1 MSRTYRRHAYNWY
14 QYSSTSYLRNAK
26 KEEGE
31 FNYQPRPRHTGCS
44 GSRYFT
50 SHWEDVTKS
59 VHYDHYSH
67 TNVDRGERKTSKQR
81 EEIKKL
87 KARKD
92 WRRERS
98 KVKVGF
104 WGGRE
109 VKDAS
114 YKPKTTSKPPKQQF
128 YKPNYKTRSQWK
140 HK

>member
-67 TNVDRGERKTSKQR
+67 TNVDRGERKTSKQQK
-81 EEIKKL
+81 EVEKIKT
-87 KARKD
+87 RKE
-92 WRRERS
+92 WRRGRR
-98 KVKVGF
+98 KVKV
-104 WGGRE
+104 
-109 VKDAS
+109 AS
-114 YKPKTTSKPPKQQF
+114 YKPKTTPKPPKQQF
-128 YKPNYKTRSQWK
+128 YKPRYRGFNRY
-140 HK
+140 